1 MLVSSRVVFG
11 REFTVTPVWLWI
23 LQRASGLLLAPLV
36 ALHVW
41 MPDMAGNRALNALLL
56 VVVAAHGYSGLC
68 RLVTARNRAALYA
81 ALAVAWCAIVVMAGA
96 LLVIS
101 GTQSLT

>member
-1 MLVSSRVVFG
+1 MRQAASRMVFG

-23 LQRASGLLLAPLV
+23 LQRASGLLLGPLV

-41 MPDMAGNRALNALLL
+41 MPNMAANRALNALLL
-56 VVVAAHGYSGLC
+56 AVVAAHGYSGLC
-68 RLVTARNRAALYA
+68 RLITAKNQAALYSVF
-81 ALAVAWCAIVVMAGA
+81 AVAWCAIVALAGA

-101 GTQSLT
+101 GTQD